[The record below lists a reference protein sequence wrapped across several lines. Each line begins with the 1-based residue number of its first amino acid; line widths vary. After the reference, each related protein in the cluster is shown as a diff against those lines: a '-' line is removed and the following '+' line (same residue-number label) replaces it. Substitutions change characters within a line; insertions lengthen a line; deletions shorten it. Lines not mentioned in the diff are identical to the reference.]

1 MRLDPLQVDADRYTR
16 AALPA
21 AYAHCCVLR
30 HRRMPFRTSALQATA
45 SYTHSRGPA
54 IEGGAGRRMFGWGA
68 RNVSQSVGLDR
79 GGPRR
84 HARLRCRHGQRAHAR
99 RDLKSGTI
107 KVGVNPTLPPLGKF
121 DEKNEIVG
129 FDVDYA
135 AEIAKLLGVKLE
147 IVQVGSP
154 DRIPFVQ
161 TGKIDFVMGAMTRTP
176 ERAKVIDFTLPVH
189 TEVMGVLTSRGQA
202 LQALEGPRQ
211 RERHAGAGAGNHAD
225 QVHRGQSQEG
235 KVTQLDNY
243 PDAVRALA
251 QGRGDGLSTSSTSS
265 ASTCNKHQVKWKVV
279 DAVDVYYCGL
289 GVAKNATG
297 LKDWLNVAIFDLHKK
312 GKVSELWKKWFGI
325 DMLYPTGVG
334 PGF

>member
-1 MRLDPLQVDADRYTR
+1 MSVNRLAWIAVALVAMLGFAADTVS
-16 AALPA
+16 A
-21 AYAHCCVLR
+21 
-30 HRRMPFRTSALQATA
+30 RT
-45 SYTHSRGPA
+45 
-54 IEGGAGRRMFGWGA
+54 
-68 RNVSQSVGLDR
+68 LDEIV
-79 GGPRR
+79 
-84 HARLRCRHGQRAHAR
+84 
-99 RDLKSGTI
+99 KSGTI

-176 ERAKVIDFTLPVH
+176 ERAKVIDFTMPVH
-189 TEVMGVLTSRGQA
+189 TEVMGVLTVEGKPFKHWKDLDNESVTLVQVRGTTPIKFIEDNLKKA
-202 LQALEGPRQ
+202 
-211 RERHAGAGAGNHAD
+211 
-225 QVHRGQSQEG
+225 

-251 QGRGDGLSTSSTSS
+251 QGRGDGLIDIIDFVGEHM
-265 ASTCNKHQVKWKVV
+265 NKHQVKWKVV
-279 DAVDVYYCGL
+279 EAPVDVYYCGL

-297 LKDWLNVAIFDLHKK
+297 LKDWLNVAIFDLHRK
-312 GKVSELWKKWFGI
+312 GKVGELWKKWFGI